1 MTKEVEKAERDL
13 NNLEQQ
19 RVALFDRAKELSKQ
33 REAVAHAALVGD
45 DGKAK
50 TRLKE
55 INLESMTTGT
65 NIESVDCAL
74 VVARSNLGAAQAAA
88 AGAAD
93 IDRAKQV
100 AALNAK
106 LKEELDNADDA
117 FSDAIGS
124 VLAARTLLQDIH
136 ALGVTSPTDQ
146 MFRINSVAVI
156 KTVLQNLPQP
166 WVNDFEFMRLA
177 PSQKKS
183 FKPLAEGWRD
193 QIANQIAA
201 RLGSETKDERAA

>member
-1 MTKEVEKAERDL
+1 MTEVEKAERDL

-19 RVALFDRAKELSKQ
+19 RVALFDRAKELARQ

-45 DGKAK
+45 DAKAR

-74 VVARSNLGAAQAAA
+74 VVARQNLTAAEAAA

-93 IDRAKQV
+93 IDKAKQI
-100 AALNAK
+100 AALNMK

-117 FSDAIGS
+117 FADAIGS
-124 VLAARTLLQDIH
+124 VLAARTLLQDMH

-146 MFRINSVAVI
+146 MFRINSVTVI

-166 WVNDFEFMRLA
+166 WVNDFEFMRLS

-183 FKPLAEGWRD
+183 FKPLAAGWCD
-193 QIANQIAA
+193 QIASQIAA
-201 RLGSETKDERAA
+201 RLGEKQKESA